1 MEPAPV
7 VKHTITNAASLTEED
22 HIQPQLK
29 PQISLCFVQ
38 QCLWENKKLF
48 VVVFFG
54 DDSDLFQLNQAL
66 TLRAE
71 KQSKKNF
78 STNC

>member
-38 QCLWENKKLF
+38 QCLWENKKVF
-48 VVVFFG
+48 VVVFF
-54 DDSDLFQLNQAL
+54 
-66 TLRAE
+66 RR
-71 KQSKKNF
+71 
-78 STNC
+78 